1 MSYQVHVCIYRVII
15 TLKTSWFALVHSY
28 LDVSKLISLL
38 FIFPWTNLLNKYKI
52 SRIRTQCN
60 RELLLFRYIDVLHA
74 RVSRKFSNR
83 KEGQKRPKSELR
95 WTVECTEAWPTSGT
109 YRLATCRFPF
119 RALLIDAGLYNYNL
133 LACNRRELLLC
144 FLFDWFLSYNPHCF
158 VMICATHFPLYGN
171 KLCLISGDPNQ
182 SLL

>member
-95 WTVECTEAWPTSGT
+95 WTVFNNCIFIQIINVCKHKQSSYITLSIFFSVS
-109 YRLATCRFPF
+109 L
-119 RALLIDAGLYNYNL
+119 
-133 LACNRRELLLC
+133 
-144 FLFDWFLSYNPHCF
+144 FLFLRCF
-158 VMICATHFPLYGN
+158 ILYTFS
-171 KLCLISGDPNQ
+171 IFF
-182 SLL
+182 